1 MMLKKYLSAYI
12 FSIFKKANVIK
23 IDTTLRNNI
32 IFIVIDILKNNI
44 PTDMALNIIY
54 NICLND
60 K

>member
-12 FSIFKKANVIK
+12 FPIFKKANVIK